1 MMVDVM
7 NGCHPSNR
15 NELKNH
21 LFFLITIIAEADC
34 YGVKV

>member
-7 NGCHPSNR
+7 NGCHRSNR
-15 NELKNH
+15 NELENH
-21 LFFLITIIAEADC
+21 LFSIIIIAEADC